1 MSGALGK
8 RVLRCISDL
17 ARAGGAND
25 YRIDRDIPRRDPRT
39 GWRVLSKEKII
50 RLILTRPSTALRGG
64 FSDALKMEQQN
75 AMLDRT
81 HFCLTYERNSMA
93 KASVNKPTLLRAKRR
108 RVASKGNSVLIN
120 NFKGELATSGPVVSK
135 VRFEA
140 VMLAA
145 EQSGLLSEKGSRIGG
160 RVSPALVRQAKRQT
174 GIETDTDLI
183 EFALATVALEDNF
196 AEAFK
201 ESRGKVDPA
210 LKLGF

>member
-1 MSGALGK
+1 MGE
-8 RVLRCISDL
+8 
-17 ARAGGAND
+17 AG
-25 YRIDRDIPRRDPRT
+25 RT
-39 GWRVLSKEKII
+39 
-50 RLILTRPSTALRGG
+50 
-64 FSDALKMEQQN
+64 
-75 AMLDRT
+75 
-81 HFCLTYERNSMA
+81 
-93 KASVNKPTLLRAKRR
+93 
-108 RVASKGNSVLIN
+108 ASKAGSVLTS
-120 NFKGELATSGPVVSK
+120 KREPATSGSIVSK

-201 ESRGKVDPA
+201 ESRGRVNPA